1 MAAAEH
7 RWDLAEQRAR
17 LVLRRFAAGRG
28 PRPARRALLVSVSVV
43 VELALL
49 VTAVV
54 LPPDAPVRWLLATV
68 VASVALIVFI
78 ASVIVAVRRRGT
90 PDRQPVIGSLS
101 AREQRAVK
109 RVVRGRGTA
118 PDDRRTVV
126 RAAAVQMAAADGL
139 PGLYAYPILWSAL
152 AASGV
157 STLSVLYPPRPSP
170 RSGVSSAPSV
180 TQRWPDVCSPTNPRP
195 TPAAVEP
202 RRRPTQDR
210 DPGTRSGHGPA
221 LGGSIDSGT

>member
-139 PGLYAYPILWSAL
+139 PGLYAYPVLWSAL

-157 STLSVLYPPRPSP
+157 SSLSVLYLLPA
-170 RSGVSSAPSV
+170 V
-180 TQRWPDVCSPTNPRP
+180 
-195 TPAAVEP
+195 AAVGSLVGTARDAALARRLLADEP
-202 RRRPTQDR
+202 ATG
-210 DPGTRSGHGPA
+210 PGSCGAPQETDA
-221 LGGSIDSGT
+221 GS

>member
-1 MAAAEH
+1 M
-7 RWDLAEQRAR
+7 
-17 LVLRRFAAGRG
+17 
-28 PRPARRALLVSVSVV
+28 SVSVV

-90 PDRQPVIGSLS
+90 PDGQPVIGSLS

-157 STLSVLYPPRPSP
+157 STFSVLYLLPAVAAVGSLVGTVRDAALA
-170 RSGVSSAPSV
+170 RRLLA
-180 TQRWPDVCSPTNPRP
+180 DE
-195 TPAAVEP
+195 PAA
-202 RRRPTQDR
+202 
-210 DPGTRSGHGPA
+210 DPGSCGA
-221 LGGSIDSGT
+221 LQETDAGS

>member
-1 MAAAEH
+1 M
-7 RWDLAEQRAR
+7 
-17 LVLRRFAAGRG
+17 
-28 PRPARRALLVSVSVV
+28 SVSVV

-68 VASVALIVFI
+68 VASVAMIVFI

-157 STLSVLYPPRPSP
+157 STFSVLYLLPAVAAVGSLVGTVRDAALA
-170 RSGVSSAPSV
+170 RRLLA
-180 TQRWPDVCSPTNPRP
+180 DE
-195 TPAAVEP
+195 PAA
-202 RRRPTQDR
+202 
-210 DPGTRSGHGPA
+210 DPGSCGAPQETDA
-221 LGGSIDSGT
+221 GS

>member
-1 MAAAEH
+1 M
-7 RWDLAEQRAR
+7 
-17 LVLRRFAAGRG
+17 
-28 PRPARRALLVSVSVV
+28 SVSVV

-54 LPPDAPVRWLLATV
+54 LPPDALVRWLLATV

-90 PDRQPVIGSLS
+90 PDRQPVVGSLS

-157 STLSVLYPPRPSP
+157 STLSVLYLLPAVAAVGSLVGTVRDAALA
-170 RSGVSSAPSV
+170 RRLLA
-180 TQRWPDVCSPTNPRP
+180 DE
-195 TPAAVEP
+195 PAA
-202 RRRPTQDR
+202 DR
-210 DPGTRSGHGPA
+210 
-221 LGGSIDSGT
+221 GSCGAPQETDAGS

>member
-1 MAAAEH
+1 MSDTVAAAEH

-139 PGLYAYPILWSAL
+139 PGLYAYPVLWSAL

-157 STLSVLYPPRPSP
+157 SSLSVLYLLPA
-170 RSGVSSAPSV
+170 V
-180 TQRWPDVCSPTNPRP
+180 
-195 TPAAVEP
+195 AAVGSLVGTARDAALARRLLADEP
-202 RRRPTQDR
+202 ATG
-210 DPGTRSGHGPA
+210 PGSCGAPQETDA
-221 LGGSIDSGT
+221 GS